1 MQAFNQYLKILKKN
15 LGGVII
21 YLMIFMAITSLFSSF
36 GSDTANDSFSMKKLN
51 IAVLDRDN
59 SQLSEGFKEYMGSI
73 HHIVDMEDNV
83 ESLQDNLY
91 YRNVSYTLIIPK
103 GYGEKLSQGNLNQ
116 LVENIKVPNSF
127 EGIFA
132 DQQID
137 QYLKTISSYLKVGY
151 EPAKALTLTKGSLA
165 KSTEVTMIDTGA
177 TTTESQT
184 DKMFFFFQYLAFVL
198 ICVTIVG
205 LGPILL
211 TFSKP
216 DLKKRIDVSALSLQ
230 AKNRQLIFFSFFFTV
245 AIWLIFMILAYE
257 LYGTKIFSTAGLLCM
272 LNSFIFALIS
282 LSITY
287 LLSLLLKTSGSLS
300 IVSNVIGLGMSF
312 MCGVFVPQSIMSE
325 KVLSA
330 SRILPGYW
338 YMNAHNKL
346 VDYNGSSSQVKT
358 IFADFGILLG
368 FAVVILAVSLV
379 VSKVKRDN
387 A

>member
-91 YRNVSYTLIIPK
+91 YRNVSYILIIPK

>member
-36 GSDTANDSFSMKKLN
+36 GSDTAKDSFSMKKLN

-59 SQLSEGFKEYMGSI
+59 SQLSIGFKEYMGSI

-91 YRNVSYTLIIPK
+91 YRNVSYILIIPK

-165 KSTEVTMIDTGA
+165 KSTEVTMIDEGA

-184 DKMFFFFQYLAFVL
+184 DKMFFFFQYLAYVL
-198 ICVTIVG
+198 VCVTIVG

-216 DLKKRIDVSALSLQ
+216 DLKKRIDVSALSLP

-245 AIWLIFMILAYE
+245 AIWLIFMILAYI
-257 LYGTKIFSTAGLLCM
+257 LCGTKIFSTAGLLCM

-287 LLSLLLKTSGSLS
+287 LVSLILKTSGSLS
-300 IVSNVIGLGMSF
+300 IISNVLGLGMSF
-312 MCGVFVPQSIMSE
+312 ICGVFVPQSYMSE
-325 KVLSA
+325 KVLSV

-338 YMNAHNKL
+338 YMDAHNKL